1 MRISIL
7 TLFPDV
13 INEYTKHSI
22 IKIIKNNNLAQIDV
36 INIRDYSLD
45 KHKKVDDT
53 IYGGGPGMVMSIE
66 PIVNCLNQI
75 KTEDSKVI
83 LLTPAGKTYNQEI
96 TREFSKL
103 NHLILI
109 CGHYEGIDER
119 ILNYI
124 DMQLSIGDFVLTG
137 GEAAALVVL
146 DSVLRLLPGSI
157 NKDSLEVES
166 FNDYL
171 LDYPVYTK
179 PEVFDG
185 YNVPKI
191 LLSGNHKE
199 INEYRQQQ
207 REIKT
212 KINRPDLYKKY
223 LEKKG
228 I

>member
-1 MRISIL
+1 MKISVL
-7 TLFPDV
+7 TLFPDI
-13 INEYTKHSI
+13 INEYTNHSI
-22 IKIIKNNNLAQIDV
+22 IKIIKNNNLANIEV
-36 INIRDYSLD
+36 LNIRDYSLD
-45 KHKKVDDT
+45 KHRKVDDT
-53 IYGGGPGMVMSIE
+53 IYGGGPGLVMSIE
-66 PIVNCLNQI
+66 PIVNCLQEMKKEN
-75 KTEDSKVI
+75 SRVV
-83 LLTPAGKTYNQEI
+83 LLTPTGKKYTQELAKK
-96 TREFSKL
+96 FSKMA
-103 NHLILI
+103 HLILI

-124 DMQLSIGDFVLTG
+124 DLQLSIGDFVLTG

-179 PEVFDG
+179 PEVFEG
-185 YNVPKI
+185 YAVPKV

-199 INEYRQQQ
+199 INEYRLRQ

-212 KINRPDLYKKY
+212 KINRPDLYEKY

-228 I
+228 N

>member
-1 MRISIL
+1 MKISIL

-22 IKIIKNNNLAQIDV
+22 IKIIKNNNLANIEV

-66 PIVNCLNQI
+66 PIVNCLKEI
-75 KTEDSKVI
+75 KTENSKVV
-83 LLTPAGKTYNQEI
+83 LLTPAGKTYNQEMAK
-96 TREFSKL
+96 EFSKL
-103 NHLILI
+103 EHLILI

-124 DMQLSIGDFVLTG
+124 DLQLSIGDFVLTG

-146 DSVLRLLPGSI
+146 DSILRLLPGSI

-179 PEVFDG
+179 PEVFEG
-185 YNVPKI
+185 YSVPKV

-199 INEYRQQQ
+199 INEYRQHQ

-212 KINRPDLYKKY
+212 RINRPDLYKKY

-228 I
+228 N

>member
-1 MRISIL
+1 MKISVL
-7 TLFPDV
+7 TLFPDI
-13 INEYTKHSI
+13 INEYTNHSI
-22 IKIIKNNNLAQIDV
+22 IKIIKNNNLANIEV
-36 INIRDYSLD
+36 LNIRDYSLD
-45 KHKKVDDT
+45 KHRKVDDT
-53 IYGGGPGMVMSIE
+53 IYGGGPGLVMSIE
-66 PIVNCLNQI
+66 PIVNCLKEI
-75 KTEDSKVI
+75 KKENSMVV
-83 LLTPAGKTYNQEI
+83 LLTPTGKKYNQEMAKK
-96 TREFSKL
+96 FSKME
-103 NHLILI
+103 HLILI

-124 DMQLSIGDFVLTG
+124 DLQLSIGDFVLTG

-179 PEVFDG
+179 PEVFEG
-185 YNVPKI
+185 YAVPKV

-199 INEYRQQQ
+199 INEYRLRQ

-212 KINRPDLYKKY
+212 KINRPDLYEKY

-228 I
+228 N